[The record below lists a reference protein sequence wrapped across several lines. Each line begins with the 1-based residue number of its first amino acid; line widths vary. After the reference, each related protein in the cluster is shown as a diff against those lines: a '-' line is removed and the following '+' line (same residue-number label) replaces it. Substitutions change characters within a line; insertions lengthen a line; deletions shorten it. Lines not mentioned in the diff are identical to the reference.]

1 MITIGTRIN
10 VRLAGAGT
18 VESFY
23 FGTGRQRN
31 LVKGAYVRTATG
43 TYPVKLARGT
53 VALVNGEQ
61 RTVVI

>member
-18 VESFY
+18 VERFF

-31 LVKGAYVRTATG
+31 LIKGAYVRTATG

-53 VALVNGEQ
+53 QVLVGGTAT
-61 RTVVI
+61 TVVI